1 MGLRL
6 VARDSALRLHDA
18 CLDLA
23 AALVRLAGHHAT
35 DLAAAILA
43 LSDKK
48 IEAALDKFRADQTAA
63 VNENPEA
70 A

>member
-1 MGLRL
+1 MR
-6 VARDSALRLHDA
+6 AL
-18 CLDLA
+18 CGVLA
-23 AALVRLAGHHAT
+23 PA
-35 DLAAAILA
+35 LAAAILA